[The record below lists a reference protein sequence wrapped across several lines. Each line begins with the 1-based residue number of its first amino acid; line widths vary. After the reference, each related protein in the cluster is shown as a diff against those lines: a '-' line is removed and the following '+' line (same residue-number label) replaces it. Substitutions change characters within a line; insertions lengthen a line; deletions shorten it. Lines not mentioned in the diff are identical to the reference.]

1 MTRRDILMRLVA
13 FAACAG
19 AFAKTPGGAG
29 IIVVRIAERHSDICL
44 VRSGVEL
51 AREHIPVGRADSVS
65 DMAIELGDF
74 IRDTL
79 KSVGTGGTPVL
90 LAGDGWGVQGL
101 VQVM

>member
-1 MTRRDILMRLVA
+1 MTKRDILMRLVA

-51 AREHIPVGRADSVS
+51 AREHIPIGRANFVNDV
-65 DMAIELGDF
+65 AVGLAEF

-79 KSVGTGGTPVL
+79 ESVGTGGTPVL
-90 LAGDGWGVQGL
+90 LADGGGIQGL
-101 VQVM
+101 AHVM